1 MSRSRLRNHYA
12 VEAHFRRAGP
22 HTKTVKSVRHLLK
35 QGMHEAMKNTTS
47 DAVADDIHIA
57 AFVVADDLH
66 IKGRK

>member
-22 HTKTVKSVRHLLK
+22 HTKTVKAVRHALK
-35 QGMHEAMKNTTS
+35 QEMHEALKHT
-47 DAVADDIHIA
+47 DREVLADDIHIA
-57 AFVVADDLH
+57 AFVTADDLN

>member
-12 VEAHFRRAGP
+12 VEAHFRQAGP
-22 HTKTVKSVRHLLK
+22 HTKTIKAVRHALK
-35 QGMHEAMKNTTS
+35 QGMHEALKNKAS
-47 DAVADDIHIA
+47 DDMADDIHIA